1 LADQDLLHEVGLG
14 YLLQRPGGLQAVED
28 WADSLSLGE
37 QQRLA
42 FARLFCHD
50 PAFAIIDVSGRH
62 CFKRPILYSRT
73 SSLRHDA
80 PGEPG
85 VSCDSCYPSTQ
96 EGTSAL
102 DVALEEHCLRRCIA
116 RGIGMVSVGHRPTL
130 IPFHTHMLT
139 LQRGGKYVPVQAES
153 EPAVRVHIR
162 VT

>member
-1 LADQDLLHEVGLG
+1 MRQVPLLSQQELLEEVGLG

-42 FARLFCHD
+42 FARLFCHS
-50 PAFAIIDVSGRH
+50 PAFAIID
-62 CFKRPILYSRT
+62 
-73 SSLRHDA
+73 
-80 PGEPG
+80 
-85 VSCDSCYPSTQ
+85 

-102 DVALEEHCLRRCIA
+102 DVELEEHCLRRCIS

-139 LQRGGKYVPVQAES
+139 LQRHGKYVEMGNRCSLCLLSV
-153 EPAVRVHIR
+153 
-162 VT
+162 